1 MKNVREVTKILI
13 QEETIVT
20 ILTLLF
26 ILLSIY
32 PTLRFY
38 YNTPPDS
45 VYSFLHNSVS
55 DYPYYIS
62 FIRQGILGRFTT
74 IDQFT
79 SENQSAGF
87 IHIFYLFLGRI
98 GSLFGFSPFNIYF
111 LARIL
116 LGILFLLTSY
126 YFIAHFLDSK
136 IKRLLAYV
144 LFISSASFPQIS
156 FQEKGINISSYLSWW
171 TEVDPIRRVTFI
183 PHFLLGH
190 TGMVLMLLLLLKLTK
205 SGSRKLLL
213 LCILTG
219 NIIGISHPPS
229 LGMVYFIFGFYLLTI
244 FFIIL
249 LKKGDLLK
257 VLKEI
262 SLSIK
267 FYLLFVILTVP
278 SLYYIYYTTGNIFP
292 WTLMKA
298 QESLFY
304 YISLKEYMLSIGPI
318 LPMGLIGF
326 FSVKIIIKDKTKLSN
341 FNILIL
347 WIIIDLIM
355 IPFSKIIAFSNLPIK
370 IPTFANIRFLSMVI
384 QLPLSILAVLFL
396 LNIKKTFGSKF
407 VCFSLFTYFIT
418 TLSVYPVNISSQI
431 NDFIYARKFVYPSK
445 KLINVIKSFDSVTDE
460 SKAVLARQDTSLIIS
475 LFARNKVYFGQSVY
489 TYDNE
494 NKSNQADKFF
504 QGNMTSC
511 EGEKFIREGRI
522 DYVLTENK
530 LDTQKTDNY
539 PFLRKVEMSNKDES
553 GNGENNIYLYE
564 YDSEAVEGQCKGD
577 IVLP

>member
-1 MKNVREVTKILI
+1 
-13 QEETIVT
+13 
-20 ILTLLF
+20 
-26 ILLSIY
+26 
-32 PTLRFY
+32 
-38 YNTPPDS
+38 
-45 VYSFLHNSVS
+45 
-55 DYPYYIS
+55 
-62 FIRQGILGRFTT
+62 
-74 IDQFT
+74 
-79 SENQSAGF
+79 
-87 IHIFYLFLGRI
+87 
-98 GSLFGFSPFNIYF
+98 
-111 LARIL
+111 
-116 LGILFLLTSY
+116 
-126 YFIAHFLDSK
+126 
-136 IKRLLAYV
+136 
-144 LFISSASFPQIS
+144 
-156 FQEKGINISSYLSWW
+156 
-171 TEVDPIRRVTFI
+171 
-183 PHFLLGH
+183 
-190 TGMVLMLLLLLKLTK
+190 
-205 SGSRKLLL
+205 
-213 LCILTG
+213 
-219 NIIGISHPPS
+219 
-229 LGMVYFIFGFYLLTI
+229 
-244 FFIIL
+244 
-249 LKKGDLLK
+249 
-257 VLKEI
+257 
-262 SLSIK
+262 
-267 FYLLFVILTVP
+267 
-278 SLYYIYYTTGNIFP
+278 
-292 WTLMKA
+292 
-298 QESLFY
+298 
-304 YISLKEYMLSIGPI
+304 MLSIGPL
-318 LPMGLIGF
+318 LPMGFLGI
-326 FSVKIIIKDKTKLSN
+326 FSVKLIIKDEIKLSN
-341 FNILIL
+341 FSILIL

-355 IPFSKIIAFSNLPIK
+355 IPFSKFIAFSNLPIK